1 MLRKY
6 LASTLALLSLILFSS
21 CEKDPEVKTIE
32 YVYLGIDSV
41 TVTSVYLHWTQSHSD
56 IFKEYQV
63 HYSKKQGFAP
73 SSGTLYKIFS
83 NRYTTSTSVDTLV
96 TNQPYYFR
104 VRLVK
109 SDATTVDSE
118 EEAAIPK

>member
-1 MLRKY
+1 MKKN
-6 LASTLALLSLILFSS
+6 LAFPFLLFVLLLFNS

-41 TVTSVYLHWTQSHSD
+41 TATSVYFHWTQSHSD
-56 IFKEYQV
+56 IFQSYQV
-63 HYSKKQGFAP
+63 HYSKKQRFAP

-109 SDATTVDSE
+109 SDATVVDSE
-118 EEAAIPK
+118 EESAIPK